1 MPSEFR
7 VGDTKVELE
16 AIRMA
21 KPMYS
26 LDGRVTMES
35 AEAVRRVLSESLENV
50 RRANIDL
57 SKTFTNEY
65 LPK

>member
-1 MPSEFR
+1 MNGKVS
-7 VGDTKVELE
+7 TKVELE

-26 LDGRVTMES
+26 TDGRVTMES
-35 AEAVRRVLSESLENV
+35 AEAVRRVLSESLDSV
-50 RRANIDL
+50 RNANIDL